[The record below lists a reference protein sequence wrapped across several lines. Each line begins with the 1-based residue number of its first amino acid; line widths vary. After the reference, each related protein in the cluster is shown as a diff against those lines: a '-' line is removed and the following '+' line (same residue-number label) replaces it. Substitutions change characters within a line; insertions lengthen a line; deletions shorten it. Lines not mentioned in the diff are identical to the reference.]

1 MARVG
6 LMLYTVRRAC
16 SEDFEAT
23 LRSVAA
29 MGYAGVEVFDLH
41 GHTAEDVRGWLD
53 RDALTVC
60 ALHAPLDAVE
70 ADLEGLA
77 ATARALGTTRLVVSW
92 VAPPTSAAEAAPIR
106 DRLAAAA
113 PAAAALGLALGFHN
127 HDGELRSFDGEPPLL
142 EQLLAEMPELFL
154 ELDLGWAWFAG
165 FDPGRSSR
173 GQEPAPR
180 WCTSR
185 TSARVTS
192 PRTAPSATAPW
203 DTTCR
208 PGGRRR
214 GRRLAARR
222 AGRGRR
228 ARARRGRPL
237 LRRPDDVRRRGRVIG
252 AARIGIVGCGVISR
266 QYAENAR
273 AFDSFDIVA
282 CADLDPPRSEA
293 LAASTA
299 SSRWH
304 RRRSSPIRPSTCS
317 ST

>member
-53 RDALTVC
+53 RDALAVC
-60 ALHAPLDAVE
+60 ALHAPLAAVE

-77 ATARALGTTRLVVSW
+77 ATASALGTTRLVVSW
-92 VAPPTSAAEAAPIR
+92 VAPPTSAAEAALIR

-165 FDPGRSSR
+165 FDPVTLVTRAGARSPMVHIKDFRPSD
-173 GQEPAPR
+173 EPAYCPVGDG
-180 WCTSR
+180 
-185 TSARVTS
+185 AVGYDVV
-192 PRTAPSATAPW
+192 APAAVAAGVDW
-203 DTTCR
+203 LLVEQDEVE
-208 PGGRRR
+208 G
-214 GRRLAARR
+214 LELDAAARSF
-222 AGRGRR
+222 
-228 ARARRGRPL
+228 
-237 LRRPDDVRRRGRVIG
+237 
-252 AARIGIVGCGVISR
+252 AALTTYV
-266 QYAENAR
+266 AE
-273 AFDSFDIVA
+273 
-282 CADLDPPRSEA
+282 
-293 LAASTA
+293 AA
-299 SSRWH
+299 
-304 RRRSSPIRPSTCS
+304 
-317 ST
+317 